1 MTLKFDVMRTAVYP
15 GSFNP
20 FTKGHL
26 DIVAR
31 ALRLFDKVII
41 AVGYNVR
48 KQGAA
53 DAASAT
59 YDSLSALFKGFDRVE
74 CRLYSGLTADLV
86 AETEA
91 CCIIRGVRNA
101 ADFDYEKPM
110 ADTNAAIAGVET
122 VLLPADPS
130 LSYVSSS
137 MIREL
142 RHFGRDT
149 ARFEASRE
157 DVARALSNQI
167 YR

>member
-1 MTLKFDVMRTAVYP
+1 MRTAVYP

-31 ALRLFDKVII
+31 ALRLFDRVII

-48 KQGAA
+48 KPGAA

-59 YDSLSALFKGFDRVE
+59 YDTLADLFKGFDRVE
-74 CRLYSGLTADLV
+74 CRLYSGLTADFV
-86 AETEA
+86 AETDA

-101 ADFDYEKPM
+101 SDFDYEKPM

-122 VLLPADPS
+122 VLLPADPA
-130 LSYVSSS
+130 LSFVSSS

-149 ARFEASRE
+149 SRFEASRE
-157 DVARALSNQI
+157 DVADALSGSN